1 MAVETQEK
9 AFDCIRMVERK
20 GKPRN
25 SGITYARDRG
35 LGLKRLEAVLEEAAE
50 YIDILKM
57 SGFFARL
64 QPRELMRRKVE
75 LCREAGVEV
84 GMGGALP
91 ENAMMQGPE
100 VLKAFLEEVREMGFS
115 TIEVCRQIVIMPL
128 SHMLEILQMVKEDYG
143 LRPIAEVGVAYG
155 ITPDETVFVD
165 ENKLI
170 ETMRRGLDAGAWKV
184 LLESE
189 GITESRH
196 TKDYRWDVVSKVANS
211 FDLEDVMFEGDDP
224 NVYNRY
230 VKDYGPEVNLFVDN
244 SNVLR
249 LEAVR
254 RGGWGNHPIINR
266 VATFYRSGK

>member
-1 MAVETQEK
+1 MVIETEKK
-9 AFDCIRMVERK
+9 AFDSIRMIERK

-25 SGITYARDRG
+25 TGITYARDRG
-35 LGLKRLEAVLEEAAE
+35 MGLRRLEAILEEAAE

-57 SGFFARL
+57 SGFYARL
-64 QPRELMRRKVE
+64 QSRELMRRKVE

-91 ENAMMQGPE
+91 EIAMLQGPE
-100 VLKAFLEEVREMGFS
+100 VLKAFLEEVREMGFT

-128 SHMLEILQMVKEDYG
+128 SHMLEILQMVKEEYG
-143 LRPIAEVGVAYG
+143 LKPIAEVGVAYG
-155 ITPDETVFVD
+155 ITPDEPVFVD
-165 ENKLI
+165 EDKLI
-170 ETMRRGLDAGAWKV
+170 GTMRRCLEAGAWKL

-196 TKDYRWDVVSKVANS
+196 TQDYRWDVVSKVANS
-211 FDLEDVMFEGDDP
+211 FDLDSIMFEGDDP
-224 NVYNRY
+224 NVFNRY
-230 VKDYGPEVNLFVDN
+230 VKDYGPEVNLFVDH

-266 VATFYRSGK
+266 VATFYRTGR